1 MIEDV
6 SDDKEGQMALQRAV
20 EKHQS
25 KQKKKE
31 NENNGQKTILGKDEK
46 TDQRKQEKAV
56 KQVEYILTQS
66 HCLNEKQFKVLY
78 NNCKETYGNLPLRR
92 CFGNF

>member
-1 MIEDV
+1 MRNVKGVLMNMIEDV

-46 TDQRKQEKAV
+46 TEVPQYIKEGIEGIKQAALEGKGAFSNSV
-56 KQVEYILTQS
+56 K
-66 HCLNEKQFKVLY
+66 
-78 NNCKETYGNLPLRR
+78 
-92 CFGNF
+92 